1 MVKKAPSNPGEAVI
15 VLVEDDPVMRR
26 TILDIL
32 EMFGYTV
39 LPADDGQHALALCKS
54 LQGTPDLLLSDCRM
68 PEMGGKELV
77 EELEK
82 LQVLPNVL
90 MMTGYPEEEIG
101 RLGNDPKYPVI
112 TKPFTP
118 SDLAKRVGEVL
129 GQPATR
135 VRRSRRSTAKSGS
148 TPSPAGPS

>member
-1 MVKKAPSNPGEAVI
+1 MVKKAPTQPGEAVI

-39 LPADDGQHALALCKS
+39 LPADDGPHALALCKS

-82 LQVLPNVL
+82 IQALPNVL

-101 RLGNDPKYPVI
+101 RLGSNPKYPVI
-112 TKPFTP
+112 TKPFSPT
-118 SDLAKRVGEVL
+118 DLAKRVGEVL
-129 GQPATR
+129 GHEPTMR
-135 VRRSRRSTAKSGS
+135 RRSRRTSAKSPPNS
-148 TPSPAGPS
+148 SLPS

>member
-1 MVKKAPSNPGEAVI
+1 MGRKVPSKPEDAVI
-15 VLVEDDPVMRR
+15 VLVEDDPLMRR

-39 LPADDGQHALALCKS
+39 LTADDGAHALALCKC
-54 LQGTPDLLLSDCRM
+54 LQGKPDLLLSDCRM

-77 EELEK
+77 DELEK
-82 LQVLPNVL
+82 ADSLPNVL
-90 MMTGYPEEEIG
+90 MMTGYPEDEIA

-118 SDLAKRVGEVL
+118 TDLAKRVGEVL
-129 GQPATR
+129 GHQPTI
-135 VRRSRRSTAKSGS
+135 RRSRRRSSL
-148 TPSPAGPS
+148 PS

>member
-1 MVKKAPSNPGEAVI
+1 MGKTPPSKPEDAVI

-39 LPADDGQHALALCKS
+39 LTADDGAHALSLCKC
-54 LQGTPDLLLSDCRM
+54 LEGKPDLLLSDCRM

-82 LQVLPNVL
+82 AGSLPQVL
-90 MMTGYPEEEIG
+90 MMTGYPEEEIA
-101 RLGNDPKYPVI
+101 RLGNNPKYPVI

-118 SDLAKRVGEVL
+118 TDLAKRVSELL
-129 GQPATR
+129 GHQPTM
-135 VRRSRRSTAKSGS
+135 RRSRRRSAPSPSGS
-148 TPSPAGPS
+148 ALPS